1 MLRHLWFSL
10 QGPMLILSTRHV
22 RFAVSQWCREGWWCQ
37 GRKMKMGRLQ
47 LCIRGVDG
55 KTCLEETWKAWEL
68 VWSQE
73 ALRSHFKSSSLR
85 RCKQT
90 KKKNQN
96 PTTEKNI
103 SNSSWWMIAGG
114 ENQKYYSN
122 QTGTK
127 KNTTQPKRTIV
138 VDIRQ
143 HLVLYVALQK
153 TNNGTAF
160 KHGDADS
167 CLFLVQHKCTWH
179 LACAK
184 PCKCICRE

>member
-90 KKKNQN
+90 KKKKPKILQLKKIYQILLDEWLLGGKTRNIIQIKQGLKKTQHSQN
-96 PTTEKNI
+96 AQF
-103 SNSSWWMIAGG
+103 WW
-114 ENQKYYSN
+114 
-122 QTGTK
+122 TFC
-127 KNTTQPKRTIV
+127 NT
-138 VDIRQ
+138 
-143 HLVLYVALQK
+143 
-153 TNNGTAF
+153 
-160 KHGDADS
+160 
-167 CLFLVQHKCTWH
+167 
-179 LACAK
+179 
-184 PCKCICRE
+184 